1 MASRV
6 QVSQVSGEDLYEFI
20 RDHAE
25 EVDGAWLCR
34 ASLIAYLRA
43 CGVENPK
50 NLRTRLV
57 KELTRQGLVER
68 RNPRSRRLYIL
79 S

>member
-6 QVSQVSGEDLYEFI
+6 QVSAETLYEFI

-25 EVDGAWLCR
+25 EVDGEWLCR
-34 ASLIAYLRA
+34 ASLIGYLRA